1 MDIKKRIAE
10 TIKDV
15 VTELPVDKTRKE
27 KFLESCKNYPHLRE
41 GFLTDDELIRRK
53 NEIYEIVEMAEAI
66 IMEQGDE
73 WFDKVTISRDM
84 KNLKEAY
91 KVLEKSCNEMVQLNQ
106 RFNGAFD
113 DIGQKLSRYYP
124 VGGIMKPT
132 IQTESVNSDKNGS
145 LFDRIKPQERWW
157 ENDPEDLMAYLYWLK
172 RSLPPVDPRK
182 KKREWLKI
190 MDQLAAKHKAPYKD
204 FSRLAKHTFESVE
217 EQIID
222 SVNGVIAHGD
232 DLDVGHQDDE
242 PGMLKSTSYEIAT
255 YAARLYKKLSKYDQL
270 DGEVDFPNWW
280 QSKLI
285 LAKDYVS
292 KAYHYLDSEEKQPI
306 IDKLALEHTLSE
318 AKYNTVEKV
327 LKKLGRRP
335 SEQELASFITKN
347 YYDVTGVKR
356 GDDDPSQNEKIVD
369 LISFYNFDPADF
381 EIAWHDA
388 QNESV
393 NEASGEFVVY
403 VEKDNGRK
411 KLLHTKKSQ
420 RAANMFM
427 SKNMDKILNTS
438 GIRSIGSMSKDEW
451 EKKEAQ
457 FAENIKKTGMKT
469 VTKKEWDRTHK
480 DYKGMIKGKPYIM
493 WFDKKTQSTVY
504 GPVNIKESVNESTP
518 DQVIKDLDK
527 AKNDLLKKV
536 NALIAKKKKL
546 YSDVDI
552 EAPMSADEKKLDKDI
567 ADLFS
572 QINKLVLQK
581 RSVKKESVNEGP
593 DKIQQFDDVHIKSKN
608 LTGTVYSIKGNDVV
622 VNTLKKG
629 LVKAKMDDLTKLFTD
644 GVNEAYDKRVYDF
657 APASDKIDEARS
669 IGVVQ
674 REWGKTVDKMKS
686 IVADWKGAEGSKKDA
701 LTKKLKDLTKKK
713 KELEQEL
720 NDAVMS
726 KGINQELSAVDEAA
740 NDYQVYH
747 NQYSSAI
754 DEVEKYAKLRG
765 YDLDQEEYGSAYDNA
780 FFKPK
785 EGSTKRDTL
794 ALYKNGKEQK
804 KALHIQIYG
813 RGGNKYELNMYIN

>member
-190 MDQLAAKHKAPYKD
+190 MDQLATKHKAPYKD

-356 GDDDPSQNEKIVD
+356 GDDDPSRNEKIAD

-381 EIAWHDA
+381 EIAWHYA

-427 SKNMDKILNTS
+427 SKNVDKILNTS

-504 GPVNIKESVNESTP
+504 GPVNIE
-518 DQVIKDLDK
+518 
-527 AKNDLLKKV
+527 
-536 NALIAKKKKL
+536 
-546 YSDVDI
+546 
-552 EAPMSADEKKLDKDI
+552 
-567 ADLFS
+567 
-572 QINKLVLQK
+572 
-581 RSVKKESVNEGP
+581 ESVNEGP

-726 KGINQELSAVDEAA
+726 KGIDQSLSAVDEA
-740 NDYQVYH
+740 
-747 NQYSSAI
+747 
-754 DEVEKYAKLRG
+754 
-765 YDLDQEEYGSAYDNA
+765 
-780 FFKPK
+780 
-785 EGSTKRDTL
+785 
-794 ALYKNGKEQK
+794 
-804 KALHIQIYG
+804 
-813 RGGNKYELNMYIN
+813 IN

>member
-1 MDIKKRIAE
+1 
-10 TIKDV
+10 
-15 VTELPVDKTRKE
+15 
-27 KFLESCKNYPHLRE
+27 
-41 GFLTDDELIRRK
+41 
-53 NEIYEIVEMAEAI
+53 
-66 IMEQGDE
+66 
-73 WFDKVTISRDM
+73 
-84 KNLKEAY
+84 
-91 KVLEKSCNEMVQLNQ
+91 
-106 RFNGAFD
+106 
-113 DIGQKLSRYYP
+113 
-124 VGGIMKPT
+124 
-132 IQTESVNSDKNGS
+132 
-145 LFDRIKPQERWW
+145 
-157 ENDPEDLMAYLYWLK
+157 
-172 RSLPPVDPRK
+172 
-182 KKREWLKI
+182 
-190 MDQLAAKHKAPYKD
+190 
-204 FSRLAKHTFESVE
+204 
-217 EQIID
+217 
-222 SVNGVIAHGD
+222 
-232 DLDVGHQDDE
+232 
-242 PGMLKSTSYEIAT
+242 MLKSTSYEIAT

-306 IDKLALEHTLSE
+306 IDKLALEHTLNE

-356 GDDDPSQNEKIVD
+356 GDDDPSRNEKIAD

-381 EIAWHDA
+381 EIAWHYA

-427 SKNMDKILNTS
+427 SKNVDKILNTS

-644 GVNEAYDKRVYDF
+644 GVNEAYDKRVYDSFTKYLQKNAAPANLELFDPIPVGGSIFNKEYEKADNVLSFDWNIIDGKYTGSVKQKIDNFFKKAAAKFNMKPIHIQVGSVEF

-686 IVADWKGAEGSKKDA
+686 IVADWKGAEGSKKDD

-726 KGINQELSAVDEAA
+726 KGIDQSLSAVDEA
-740 NDYQVYH
+740 
-747 NQYSSAI
+747 
-754 DEVEKYAKLRG
+754 
-765 YDLDQEEYGSAYDNA
+765 
-780 FFKPK
+780 
-785 EGSTKRDTL
+785 
-794 ALYKNGKEQK
+794 
-804 KALHIQIYG
+804 
-813 RGGNKYELNMYIN
+813 IN

>member
-172 RSLPPVDPRK
+172 RSLPPVDTRK

-726 KGINQELSAVDEAA
+726 KGIDQSLSAVDEAA